1 MSETVKETLNRSDLN
16 TLADQ
21 LRALAFGDVIASL
34 PTTLRVS
41 TTAASTGN
49 FGTVRVVSDQNADVP
64 AAAVLYASAR
74 AGLGTPGVLTPVAY
88 GAIPAAGQVAVAPNG
103 RVVTAAA
110 DAWTDLDVVYVPEK
124 GTIVEVTANVAANT
138 LTLPT
143 NVTSVG
149 ACTLLSATALTG
161 GSVGAKIVDLPG
173 AAAAA
178 GEAALNAAK
187 TTVVFAGADA
197 VTSATVRLL
206 VTASVDVSALLA
218 STSNFV

>member
-1 MSETVKETLNRSDLN
+1 MSETIKQSLNRADLN

-21 LRALAFGDVIASL
+21 LRTLAFGDIVASL
-34 PTTLRVS
+34 PTTLRTS
-41 TTAASTGN
+41 ATATSTGN
-49 FGTVRVVSDQNADVP
+49 LAGARVVSEQDADTP

-74 AGLGTPGVLTPVAY
+74 AGAGTPGVLSVVAY
-88 GAIPAAGQVAVAPNG
+88 GTLPVAGQIAVAPNG

-110 DAWTDLDVVYVPEK
+110 DAWTDLDVVFVPEK
-124 GTIVEVTANVAANT
+124 GDIVEVTGTVTANV

-149 ACTLLSATALTG
+149 ACTLLSATAVTG

-206 VTASVDVSALLA
+206 VSSTVDVAALLA

>member
-1 MSETVKETLNRSDLN
+1 MSETVKETLNRSDIN
-16 TLADQ
+16 SLADQ

-41 TTAASTGN
+41 ATAANTGN
-49 FGTVRVVSDQNADVP
+49 FATVRVVSDQNANVP
-64 AAAVLYASAR
+64 AASVVYASAR
-74 AGLGTPGVLTPVAY
+74 AGAGTPGVLTPVAY
-88 GAIPAAGQVAVAPNG
+88 GAIPAAGQIAVAPNG
-103 RVVTAAA
+103 RVVTAVA
-110 DAWTDLDVVYVPEK
+110 DAWTDLDVVYLPEK
-124 GTIVEVTANVAANT
+124 GDIVEVTANVAANT

-161 GSVGAKIVDLPG
+161 TSVGAKIVDLPG

-187 TTVVFAGADA
+187 TTVIFAGADA

-206 VTASVDVSALLA
+206 VTSAVDVTTLLA

>member
-21 LRALAFGDVIASL
+21 LRALAFGDVVASL

-41 TTAASTGN
+41 ATAANTGN
-49 FGTVRVVSDQNADVP
+49 LAAVLVVSDQDANVP

-74 AGLGTPGVLTPVAY
+74 AGAGTPGVLTLVAY
-88 GAIPAAGQVAVAPNG
+88 GVTPAAGEIAVAPNG

-110 DAWTDLDVVYVPEK
+110 DAWTDLDVVYAPEK
-124 GTIVEVTANVAANT
+124 GDIVEVTANVTANT

-161 GSVGAKIVDLPG
+161 TVVGSKIVDLPG

-187 TTVVFAGADA
+187 TTVVFNGGDA

-206 VTASVDVSALLA
+206 VTSSVDVSALLA

>member
-41 TTAASTGN
+41 ATAASTGN

-74 AGLGTPGVLTPVAY
+74 AGAGTPGVLTPVAY

-206 VTASVDVSALLA
+206 VTSSVDVSALLA

>member
-41 TTAASTGN
+41 ATAASTGN

-74 AGLGTPGVLTPVAY
+74 AGAGTPGVLTPVAY

-187 TTVVFAGADA
+187 TTVIFAGADA